1 MSDAGS
7 PHGGEGR
14 RSRNVGGSVPR
25 DISEVGSQPATPEQW
40 VEELN
45 QVGSTA
51 FPFTVA
57 DVPAVMSLLAGI
69 SDEAEEEGRAEV
81 SSSCDPRGDP
91 PPSARS
97 MSPRVPPWTLG

>member
-1 MSDAGS
+1 MQYPGR

-14 RSRNVGGSVPR
+14 SASDDVGSVASDIFEGGSQL
-25 DISEVGSQPATPEQW
+25 EAQEM

-97 MSPRVPPWTLG
+97 WLPVDLLVV